1 MINFLSSWVKN
12 LSLALIVVSI
22 LEMLLPNNKTKKYIK
37 MVMGLYILFSIIAPF
52 VNNSNVLNFNIEDV
66 YSDYSKEISSTSA
79 TSTAGEVNQA
89 SMDDR
94 LNQLYKEQLE
104 GDITQK
110 VEEKG
115 YDVRKCKVEA
125 HISESDTGIESITI
139 EIDGKNDNT
148 GNLTNNSN
156 NSNNSNKTDATENSN
171 NSKKTDATGNSN
183 DSSKYSK
190 NSGNTLED
198 KIVKEIQKIQ
208 KVEIDVSKGDDS
220 EDTNSAI
227 TKTDVKIIK
236 DFLTKEY
243 GVSEKCLKIN

>member
-79 TSTAGEVNQA
+79 TSMEGEVNQA

-94 LNQLYKEQLE
+94 LNKLYKEQLE
-104 GDITQK
+104 SDITQK

-115 YDVRKCKVEA
+115 YDVRKCKVDA
-125 HISESDTGIESITI
+125 HISESDTGIEYITI
-139 EIDGKNDNT
+139 EIDGKNDNVE
-148 GNLTNNSN
+148 NSN
-156 NSNNSNKTDATENSN
+156 DSDNSNKTDAIENFN
-171 NSKKTDATGNSN
+171 G
-183 DSSKYSK
+183 SSKYSK
-190 NSGNTLED
+190 NSENTLED

-227 TKTDVKIIK
+227 TKTDVKMIK

>member
-1 MINFLSSWVKN
+1 MINFLSLWVKN

-79 TSTAGEVNQA
+79 TSMEGEVNQA

-94 LNQLYKEQLE
+94 LNKLYKEQLE
-104 GDITQK
+104 SDITYK

-115 YDVRKCKVEA
+115 YDVRKCQVDA
-125 HISESDTGIESITI
+125 HISESDTGIEYITI
-139 EIDGKNDNT
+139 EIDGKNDNVE
-148 GNLTNNSN
+148 NSN
-156 NSNNSNKTDATENSN
+156 DSDNSNKTDATENFN
-171 NSKKTDATGNSN
+171 G
-183 DSSKYSK
+183 SSKYSK
-190 NSGNTLED
+190 NSENTLED

-227 TKTDVKIIK
+227 TKTDVKMIK

>member
-66 YSDYSKEISSTSA
+66 YSNYSKKISSTSA

-94 LNQLYKEQLE
+94 LNKLYKEQLE
-104 GDITQK
+104 SDITQK
-110 VEEKG
+110 IEEKG
-115 YDVRKCKVEA
+115 YDVRKCKVDA
-125 HISESDTGIESITI
+125 HISESDTGIESII
-139 EIDGKNDNT
+139 LEIDGKNDNT
-148 GNLTNNSN
+148 ENVDNSENL
-156 NSNNSNKTDATENSN
+156 NKTDVAE
-171 NSKKTDATGNSN
+171 NSN
-183 DSSKYSK
+183 DSSGYSK
-190 NSGNTLED
+190 KSGNTLED

>member
-1 MINFLSSWVKN
+1 MINFLSLWVKN

-79 TSTAGEVNQA
+79 TSMEGEVNQA

-94 LNQLYKEQLE
+94 LNKLYKEQLE
-104 GDITQK
+104 SDITQK

-115 YDVRKCKVEA
+115 YDVRKCKVDA
-125 HISESDTGIESITI
+125 HISESDTGIEYITI
-139 EIDGKNDNT
+139 EIDGKN
-148 GNLTNNSN
+148 GNVENSS
-156 NSNNSNKTDATENSN
+156 NSDNSNKTDATENSN
-171 NSKKTDATGNSN
+171 NSKKTDATDNST

-208 KVEIDVSKGDDS
+208 KVKIDVSKGDDS

-227 TKTDVKIIK
+227 TKTDVKMIK

>member
-66 YSDYSKEISSTSA
+66 YSNYSKEISSTSA
-79 TSTAGEVNQA
+79 TSTTGEVNQA

-94 LNQLYKEQLE
+94 LNKLYKEQLE
-104 GDITQK
+104 SDITQK

-125 HISESDTGIESITI
+125 HVSESDTGIESITI

-148 GNLTNNSN
+148 E
-156 NSNNSNKTDATENSN
+156 NSNNSNKTDATENS
-171 NSKKTDATGNSN
+171 KNSN

-190 NSGNTLED
+190 NSGNTLEG

-227 TKTDVKIIK
+227 TKTDVKMIK

>member
-94 LNQLYKEQLE
+94 LNKLYKEQLE
-104 GDITQK
+104 SDITQK

-125 HISESDTGIESITI
+125 HISESDTGIEFITI

-148 GNLTNNSN
+148 ENLNNSN
-156 NSNNSNKTDATENSN
+156 NLNKIDATDNSNNSNKTDATE
-171 NSKKTDATGNSN
+171 NSN

-190 NSGNTLED
+190 NSGNTLET

-227 TKTDVKIIK
+227 TKPM
-236 DFLTKEY
+236 
-243 GVSEKCLKIN
+243 LKL